1 MPKGNE
7 YLSGWDHQ
15 LWDMVYHILFKF
27 QVPVMFKDF
36 QGSVPE
42 RRDTFLQWFVPEGS
56 NYEAVEHFI
65 LDEFEKDIKEGKDI
79 SFSDKGEKIY
89 SIGLHVSVY
98 PFAGISPYL
107 ERKYAEPIAKELVEK
122 LFRGLFNDKSE

>member
-1 MPKGNE
+1 MPKGND

-56 NYEAVEHFI
+56 NYEAV
-65 LDEFEKDIKEGKDI
+65 DGRNTV
-79 SFSDKGEKIY
+79 
-89 SIGLHVSVY
+89 LHD
-98 PFAGISPYL
+98 AQACL
-107 ERKYAEPIAKELVEK
+107 EM
-122 LFRGLFNDKSE
+122 RGLNFTQSCLE